1 MYQRTT
7 IIGDIGRD
15 PEMRYTPAGKPVTNF
30 SVATSKK
37 YQKAGEWVT
46 ETLWFRVS
54 VWGNMAEP
62 VFKYLAKGS
71 RVMVEGELKAPHV
84 YQKDDKSWD
93 AQLEMTAATV
103 KFLDK
108 KSNGEKKVESN
119 PYDAEEEYE
128 GFVP

>member
-1 MYQRTT
+1 MYQKTT

-30 SVATSKK
+30 SVATYKK

-46 ETLWFRVS
+46 ETIWFRVS

-62 VFKYLAKGS
+62 AFKYLAKGS
-71 RVMVEGELKAPHV
+71 RVMVEGEMKPPHV
-84 YQKDDKSWD
+84 YQKEDKSWD

-108 KSNGEKKVESN
+108 KSNGEKKAEPN
-119 PYDAEEEYE
+119 PYDDEEEYE
-128 GFVP
+128 GFTP

>member
-1 MYQRTT
+1 MYQRIT

-15 PEMRYTPAGKPVTNF
+15 PEMRYTPAGTAVTNF
-30 SVATSKK
+30 SVAVSKK
-37 YQKAGEWVT
+37 YQKSGEWKT

-62 VFKYLAKGS
+62 AFRYLSKGS
-71 RVMVEGELKAPHV
+71 RVMVEGEMKAPHV
-84 YQKDDKSWD
+84 YKKNDESWD

-108 KSNGEKKVESN
+108 KSNGEKKAESN
-119 PYDAEEEYE
+119 PYDVEEEYE